1 MSLINIHEAKTH
13 LSRLIERVEAG
24 EEVLIGR
31 AGKPVARLV
40 PICATA
46 SAPRRFEAAPQTVD
60 AQSNLPDAQNA
71 QGDYGVLQW
80 VGMSDI
86 AVPVHLEQGNAN
98 ARAEIQVNLAD
109 PHARGIHMS
118 RLYLILDE
126 VMNQPGFN
134 PERVRYLLAQVLE
147 SHRGLSERARVKL
160 AFELLLRRPALASAN
175 SGWRS
180 YPVGIEASLEQD
192 GRFELDLTVQIVYSS
207 TCPSS
212 AALSRQKLQQHFS
225 ASFPESLERE
235 AAAQWL
241 LSVNGGSVATAHA
254 QRSLL
259 DVRIAIKELPGFP
272 IVPLVD
278 ALEEALQTPV
288 QTAVKR
294 IDEQVFAQRNGANL
308 MFVEDALRRVRARLE
323 SLDFVQRYQANVR
336 HMESL
341 HAHDAVGQIFGSPPC
356 SPLNSADS

>member
-40 PICATA
+40 PICTAA
-46 SAPRRFEAAPQTVD
+46 SAPRRFESAPQSID
-60 AQSNLPDAQNA
+60 AQSSLPDAQNA
-71 QGDYGVLQW
+71 QGDYGALQW

-86 AVPVHLEQGNAN
+86 AVPVHLEQGHAN
-98 ARAEIQVNLAD
+98 ARAEIQVNLSD
-109 PHARGIHMS
+109 QRARGIHMS

-126 VMNQPGFN
+126 LMNQPGFS
-134 PERVRYLLAQVLE
+134 PERVRHLLSQVLE
-147 SHRGLSERARVKL
+147 SHRGLSEQARLKL

-180 YPVGIEASLEQD
+180 YPVQIEASLD
-192 GRFELDLTVQIVYSS
+192 NSGRMELNLSVQIVYSS

-225 ASFPESLERE
+225 ASFPAAQLERE
-235 AAAQWL
+235 HAEQWL
-241 LSVNGGSVATAHA
+241 LSVSGGSVATAHA

-259 DVRIAIKELPGFP
+259 DVRIAIEQLPNFP

-278 ALEEALQTPV
+278 ALENALQTPV

-308 MFVEDALRRVRARLE
+308 MFVEDALRRVRGTLE
-323 SLDFVQRYQANVR
+323 NLDFVRRYQANVR

-341 HAHDAVGQIFGSPPC
+341 HAHDAVGEIFGANGECEP
-356 SPLNSADS
+356 